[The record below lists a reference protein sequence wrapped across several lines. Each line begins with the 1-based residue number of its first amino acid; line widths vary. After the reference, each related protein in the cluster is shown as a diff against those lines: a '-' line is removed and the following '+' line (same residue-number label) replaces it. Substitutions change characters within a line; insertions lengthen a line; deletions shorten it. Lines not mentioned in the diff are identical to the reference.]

1 MSDEVATRLLIRPSP
16 YESALE
22 LLQRTVALAC
32 LVEGIG
38 YWVRLLGFFDGP
50 AWRFDLMPY
59 YWQVA
64 AVPLA
69 VLFPF
74 AAVGLWML
82 ASWGP
87 VVWFICA
94 AAEIVMYGFFPELY
108 GQHYLVLVLHLAVAL
123 CYTALR
129 ILYHVER
136 RRINPG

>member
-1 MSDEVATRLLIRPSP
+1 VSDEVATRLLIRPSP

>member
-1 MSDEVATRLLIRPSP
+1 MSDEVATRLPIRPSP